1 MSHWYKSRIEQ
12 PVQPGDL
19 IYTNELAGM
28 GEHAHFLMFE
38 VVRVT
43 DKSIMVFPRQR
54 VVVGGHGLGMGIAS
68 YIAVTCGARCG
79 ARVQRL
85 KLSGA
90 TYDHMQE
97 GEVLTEVSV
106 LM

>member
-1 MSHWYKSRIEQ
+1 MSHWYKPHIEQ

-19 IYTNELAGM
+19 IYTNELSGM

-43 DKSIMVFPRQR
+43 DKSILALPRQS
-54 VVVGGHGLGMGIAS
+54 VVVGGHGDGLAS
-68 YIAVTCGARCG
+68 YTAVTCGAPCG

-85 KLSGA
+85 KLRGA
-90 TYDHMQE
+90 TYERMQE

>member
-1 MSHWYKSRIEQ
+1 MSHWYKLHIEQ

-19 IYTNELAGM
+19 IYTNELSGM

-43 DKSIMVFPRQR
+43 DKSIMVLPRQR
-54 VVVGGHGLGMGIAS
+54 VVLGGHGDGIAS
-68 YIAVTCGARCG
+68 YTAVTCGAPCG

-85 KLSGA
+85 SWQLAARRVSRRRIGA
-90 TYDHMQE
+90 
-97 GEVLTEVSV
+97 S
-106 LM
+106 